1 MLNIFRKIKDY
12 DAVANQLRKVTTINV
27 RKSEM
32 LSTANEKIEKLQQE
46 NAALVDE
53 IKLLKFS
60 KGGYKSTITK
70 LKNEVDELNKKLAE
84 SMTDKYL
91 LKKIPSGRLP
101 KGEPM
106 KIRGS
111 AKTSAIAKNLKT
123 EE

>member
-12 DAVANQLRKVTTINV
+12 DAVANQLRKVTAINV
-27 RKSEM
+27 RKSGM

-53 IKLLKFS
+53 IKLLKFA

>member
-12 DAVANQLRKVTTINV
+12 DAVANQLRKVTAINV

-53 IKLLKFS
+53 IKLLKFA

>member
-12 DAVANQLRKVTTINV
+12 DAVANQLRKVTAINV

-46 NAALVDE
+46 NAALLDE
-53 IKLLKFS
+53 IKLLKFA

>member
-12 DAVANQLRKVTTINV
+12 DAVANQLRKVTAINV

-53 IKLLKFS
+53 IKLLKFAN
-60 KGGYKSTITK
+60 GGYKSTITK

-106 KIRGS
+106 KIKGS
-111 AKTSAIAKNLKT
+111 AKTSAIAKSLKV
-123 EE
+123 ED

>member
-12 DAVANQLRKVTTINV
+12 DAVANQLRKVTAINV
-27 RKSEM
+27 RKTEM

-53 IKLLKFS
+53 IKLLKFA

>member
-12 DAVANQLRKVTTINV
+12 DAVANQLRKVTAINV

>member
-12 DAVANQLRKVTTINV
+12 DAVANQLRKVTAINV
-27 RKSEM
+27 RK
-32 LSTANEKIEKLQQE
+32 TAELEELKEQNQKNLENIENL
-46 NAALVDE
+46 NIE
-53 IKLLKFS
+53 IKMLKFA